1 MPRKLHYILT
11 LIALLFLGVNIT
23 KPKLVSN
30 DQQTCGTSGSA
41 GSKHCQSFL
50 FVTLEAGR

>member
-50 FVTLEAGR
+50 FVTLEARR